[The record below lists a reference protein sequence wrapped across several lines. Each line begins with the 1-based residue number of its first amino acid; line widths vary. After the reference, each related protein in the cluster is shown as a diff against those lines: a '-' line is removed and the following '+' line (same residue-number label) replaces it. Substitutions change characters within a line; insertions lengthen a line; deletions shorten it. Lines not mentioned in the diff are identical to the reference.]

1 MSAKSTVIIMAGGLG
16 KRMYS
21 DLPKVLHKIG
31 DVPMLVRVV
40 REATALDPERIL
52 IVVGKYK
59 DVIEETLAKYVSLDN
74 IEFILQ
80 EEAQG
85 TGHAILCCR
94 EALLSI
100 SNSGTKVLI
109 LSGDTPLVKSSTMR
123 DMLMT
128 TKNVNVAVTVLDN
141 PHGYGRIVEKTG
153 VFEKITEEKD
163 CTNEEKAI
171 RKINCGMYAFNADVL
186 CTYLPHLK
194 NDNAQKE
201 YYLTD
206 MIQIIKENEET
217 VVNTYEIPQNRQFEL
232 KGVNT
237 REQLAELEQYVTPSS
252 FEKHG
257 KSDNW
262 ML

>member
-1 MSAKSTVIIMAGGLG
+1 
-16 KRMYS
+16 
-21 DLPKVLHKIG
+21 
-31 DVPMLVRVV
+31 
-40 REATALDPERIL
+40 
-52 IVVGKYK
+52 
-59 DVIEETLAKYVSLDN
+59 
-74 IEFILQ
+74 
-80 EEAQG
+80 
-85 TGHAILCCR
+85 
-94 EALLSI
+94 
-100 SNSGTKVLI
+100 
-109 LSGDTPLVKSSTMR
+109 
-123 DMLMT
+123 MT
-128 TKNVNVAVTVLDN
+128 TKNVNVAATVLDN